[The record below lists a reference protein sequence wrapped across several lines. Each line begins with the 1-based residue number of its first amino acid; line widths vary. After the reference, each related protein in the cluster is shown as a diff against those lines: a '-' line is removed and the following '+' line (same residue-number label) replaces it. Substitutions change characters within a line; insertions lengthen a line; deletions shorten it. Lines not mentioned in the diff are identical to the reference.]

1 MLLILLVA
9 GLADNDAKSVNAW
22 RCDRIF
28 WKGVRSLGQSIDA
41 KETGWIFSVQL
52 ATASL
57 ANIGIRWLT
66 SFSGIYLLLVL
77 WPNSALQQSASL
89 ENSGGSSRRQEA
101 GRQAG
106 SHPASCAARNSEM
119 SFGSSR
125 RGVSL
130 SSSSAYI

>member
-9 GLADNDAKSVNAW
+9 GLADDDAKSVNAW

-28 WKGVRSLGQSIDA
+28 WKGVRSLGQIDA

-77 WPNSALQQSASL
+77 PCRTLHCSKSASL
-89 ENSGGSSRRQEA
+89 ENSGGS
-101 GRQAG
+101 
-106 SHPASCAARNSEM
+106 
-119 SFGSSR
+119 F
-125 RGVSL
+125 
-130 SSSSAYI
+130 